1 MVGARMTRK
10 FVYGAD
16 ELHFL
21 GLGRLYGFII
31 ISLAPTIA
39 AKMPRYAFCL
49 EKMGKKALSYY
60 TFTTAPRCE
69 WEHQQPNFVRGKQAN
84 LVPLAEP
91 FYMKEIKGYYT
102 LSPGNS

>member
-1 MVGARMTRK
+1 M
-10 FVYGAD
+10 
-16 ELHFL
+16 
-21 GLGRLYGFII
+21 GRLYGFII

-69 WEHQQPNFVRGKQAN
+69 WEHQQLNFVRGKQAN

-102 LSPGNS
+102 LSPGNR

>member
-1 MVGARMTRK
+1 M
-10 FVYGAD
+10 
-16 ELHFL
+16 
-21 GLGRLYGFII
+21 GRLYGFII

-84 LVPLAEP
+84 LVPLVEP
-91 FYMKEIKGYYT
+91 FIKTNEYCTPFSGDIKKFHKIKT
-102 LSPGNS
+102 IQPD